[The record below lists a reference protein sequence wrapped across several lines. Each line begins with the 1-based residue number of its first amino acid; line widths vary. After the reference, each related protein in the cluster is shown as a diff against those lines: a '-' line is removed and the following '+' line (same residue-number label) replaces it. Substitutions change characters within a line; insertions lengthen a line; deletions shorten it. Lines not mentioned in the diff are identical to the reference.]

1 MRRARAH
8 AARRRRWR
16 AGSMRLE
23 FRSEHLSI
31 DKFDPVEVGDFAV
44 ITGVNGSGKT
54 HLLRA
59 IRNGSVSADAIA
71 TDEIVFFD
79 LFEFQLENEDEY
91 VLRQV
96 LEEKQAAW
104 SAFDNKEQQSLYGR
118 AVFKATAEG
127 FLSREEI
134 AAVEGISNDKKI
146 NLLELSHEDLANY
159 QLSQKFAD
167 CKLNLL
173 GIFRTERLQENYT
186 AQNFLRLLKSV
197 QRFPHNIGESEF
209 FQKYETSV
217 MKENLIPTQ
226 LGKIFMEYRINEFIA
241 THEGYEHDSRAG
253 DTRARSGDLTRD
265 GHARYASAA
274 PWEVINEFLEAYTGG
289 KYSVT
294 HPEGISVA
302 DFVSRSLS
310 FKPELVNSEKNIT
323 VSYGDLSSGEKV
335 LFMLALCMFK
345 ASTRSVFPRLLLLDE
360 IDATLHPSMIKN
372 LLAVLDDVLLRKGTK
387 VVLATHSP
395 TTVAL
400 VPEERVFVVNP
411 DGPDRIV
418 KAAKNDAIQVL
429 TEGYM
434 TMEDTIKMFD
444 QTTKRKICVISEGD
458 NVDYIKK
465 AISIFA
471 KEHKDQIH
479 VIESIR
485 DISDKNQLKT
495 IFDFFTRVNHGT
507 AIFVVW
513 DPDCDK
519 FKSLAAENNTYP
531 FVLHRNPKN
540 ILCKSSGIES
550 LFDDICF
557 SESEIFTIS
566 QGAQTTNRSFDAKKK
581 RQFKSRMLVEANEE
595 TFTLFR
601 GLVER
606 IVSVLEGG
614 KQREG

>member
-1 MRRARAH
+1 
-8 AARRRRWR
+8 
-16 AGSMRLE
+16 MRLE

-59 IRNGSVSADAIA
+59 IRNGSVSADAIGI
-71 TDEIVFFD
+71 DDIVFFD

-91 VLRQV
+91 VLRQL
-96 LEEKQAAW
+96 LEEKQIVW
-104 SAFDNKEQQSLYGR
+104 SAFDNKDQQSPYGR
-118 AVFKATAEG
+118 AVFKAITEN

-134 AAVEGISNDKKI
+134 KAVEGIASSKKI
-146 NLLELSHEDLANY
+146 NLLELSHEDLGND
-159 QLSQKFAD
+159 QLSQKFGEW
-167 CKLNLL
+167 KRNLL
-173 GIFRTERLQENYT
+173 EIFRAENLQENHT

-197 QRFPHNIGESEF
+197 QRFPHNIDEPEF

-241 THEGYEHDSRAG
+241 AHEGYEHGNRAANAGPRLG
-253 DTRARSGDLTRD
+253 DPARSGHDRYD
-265 GHARYASAA
+265 GAA

-294 HPEGISVA
+294 HPESIPVA
-302 DFVSRSLS
+302 SFVSRSLT
-310 FKPELVNSEKNIT
+310 FKPKLVNSEKDIA

-372 LLAVLDDVLLRKGTK
+372 LLAVIDDVLLNKGTK

-400 VPEERVFVVNP
+400 VPEERIFVVNP
-411 DGPDRIV
+411 GGPNRIA
-418 KAAKNDAIQVL
+418 KATKNDAIQVL

-434 TMEDTIKMFD
+434 TMEDTIKMLD

-465 AISIFA
+465 AVSIFA
-471 KEHKDQIH
+471 KEHVEQIH
-479 VIESIR
+479 VIDSIR

-495 IFDFFTRVNHGT
+495 IFNFFVRVNHGT
-507 AIFVVW
+507 PVFVVW
-513 DPDCDK
+513 DPDCGK
-519 FKSLAAENNTYP
+519 LKKLAAKNNTYP
-531 FVLHRNPKN
+531 FVLPRNPN
-540 ILCKSSGIES
+540 NTLCGSSGIES
-550 LFDDICF
+550 LFDDSCF
-557 SESEIFTIS
+557 DESEIFTTS
-566 QGAQTTNRSFDAKKK
+566 QGAQTTNRSFDSKKK
-581 RQFKSRMLVEANEE
+581 RQFKSRMLDNANVES
-595 TFTLFR
+595 FGLFK

-606 IVSVLEGG
+606 IVSVLE
-614 KQREG
+614 KEGEHER

>member
-1 MRRARAH
+1 
-8 AARRRRWR
+8 
-16 AGSMRLE
+16 MRLE

-59 IRNGSVSADAIA
+59 IRNGSVLADAIS
-71 TDEIVFFD
+71 TDDIVFFD

-91 VLRQV
+91 VLRQL
-96 LEEKQAAW
+96 LEEKQIVW
-104 SAFDNKEQQSLYGR
+104 SAFDNKDQQSPYGR
-118 AVFKATAEG
+118 AVFKAITEN

-134 AAVEGISNDKKI
+134 KAVEGIASSKKI
-146 NLLELSHEDLANY
+146 NLLELPPEDLANDD
-159 QLSQKFAD
+159 LSQKFGEW
-167 CKLNLL
+167 KRNLL
-173 GIFRTERLQENYT
+173 EIFRAGNLQENHT

-197 QRFPHNIGESEF
+197 QRFPHNIDEPEF

-241 THEGYEHDSRAG
+241 AHEGYEHGDRAANTGTRPG
-253 DTRARSGDLTRD
+253 DPARNGHERYD
-265 GHARYASAA
+265 GAA

-294 HPEGISVA
+294 HPESIPVA
-302 DFVSRSLS
+302 SFVSRSIS
-310 FKPELVNSEKNIT
+310 FKPKLVNSEKNIA

-372 LLAVLDDVLLRKGTK
+372 LLAVIDDVLLNKGTK

-400 VPEERVFVVNP
+400 VTEERIFVVNP
-411 DGPDRIV
+411 GGPDRIA
-418 KAAKNDAIQVL
+418 KATKNDAIQVL

-434 TMEDTIKMFD
+434 TMEDTIKMLD

-465 AISIFA
+465 AVSIFA
-471 KEHKDQIH
+471 KEHVEQIH
-479 VIESIR
+479 VIDSIR

-495 IFDFFTRVNHGT
+495 IFNFFVRVNHGT
-507 AIFVVW
+507 SVFVVW
-513 DPDCDK
+513 DPDCGK
-519 FKSLAAENNTYP
+519 FKKLAAKNNTYP
-531 FVLHRNPKN
+531 FVLPRNPN
-540 ILCKSSGIES
+540 NTLCGSSGIES

-557 SESEIFTIS
+557 DESEIFTTL
-566 QGAQTTNRSFDAKKK
+566 QGAQTTSRSFDAKKK
-581 RQFKSRMLVEANEE
+581 HQFQLRMLADANEE
-595 TFTLFR
+595 SFRLFK

-606 IVSVLEGG
+606 IVSVLE
-614 KQREG
+614 KEDEDER